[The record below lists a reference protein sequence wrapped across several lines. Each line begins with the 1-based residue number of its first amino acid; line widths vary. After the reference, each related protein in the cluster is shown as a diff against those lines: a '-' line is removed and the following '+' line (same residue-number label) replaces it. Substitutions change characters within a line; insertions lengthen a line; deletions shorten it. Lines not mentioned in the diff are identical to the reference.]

1 MPPQHIPFP
10 VRINRYLALKGLATR
25 KGADELIKKGLVR
38 LNGSPA
44 NLGDQVHA
52 RDTVEVLGHRSS
64 KKSLVYLAYYKP
76 RGVITHSPK
85 RGEVA
90 IKDLVSIPGI
100 FPVGRLDK
108 DSEGLIILT
117 DDGRITERL
126 LHPRFINEKEYVVIV
141 AERIP
146 HDAVRR
152 LTAGISEGGELLK
165 ATNATIAGE
174 YHIIITLT
182 EGKKHQV
189 RRMLA
194 ALGLSV
200 VRLKRTRIMHVHI
213 GALAPGE
220 YRPLTGKA
228 KAGFLKDLGLT

>member
-1 MPPQHIPFP
+1 MPQPIPFP
-10 VRINRYLALKGLATR
+10 VRINRYLALKGLSTR

-38 LNGSPA
+38 LNGSTA
-44 NLGDQVHA
+44 HLGDQVHA
-52 RDTVEVLGHRSS
+52 HDTVEVIGGKSS
-64 KKSLVYLAYYKP
+64 KKSFTYLAYYKP

-85 RGEVA
+85 KGEVA
-90 IKDLVSIPGI
+90 IKDLVSIPGV
-100 FPVGRLDK
+100 FPIGRLDK

-126 LHPRFINEKEYVVIV
+126 LHPRFVHEKEYAVIV

-146 HDAVRR
+146 ADTVKR
-152 LTAGISEGGELLK
+152 LIAGIRDKGELLK
-165 ATNATIAGE
+165 AKAATVVGPN
-174 YHIIITLT
+174 HIVITLT

-200 VRLKRTRIMHVHI
+200 THLKRTRIMHVHI
-213 GALAPGE
+213 GSLAPGAH
-220 YRPLTGKA
+220 RAITGKA
-228 KAGFLKDLGLT
+228 KAGFLKDLGLA